1 MRGNTTICKIR
12 PAWLILSM
20 SSDRQTRRGIVFI
33 LSAPSGA
40 GKTTLSRGAL
50 STSLGLQAS
59 ISLTTR
65 VPRAGECDGVDYSFV
80 TDEEFRRKRTAGEL
94 AESAQVFDARY
105 GTPREPLDRAVASG
119 TDILLDIDIQGAR
132 QIRQKYPR
140 DAVTIFVLAPS
151 FAELEG
157 RLRRRGTEDE
167 TAIERRLM
175 RAREE
180 ASAFPEYDYLIINS
194 ELKESLAQL
203 EAVVRAERLRVAR
216 LLPEFAAWN
225 R

>member
-1 MRGNTTICKIR
+1 
-12 PAWLILSM
+12 M
-20 SSDRQTRRGIVFI
+20 SSHRGIRRGIVFI

-50 STSLGLQAS
+50 GMNLGLQAS

-65 VPRAGECDGVDYSFV
+65 SARAGECDGIDYSFV
-80 TDEEFRRKRTAGEL
+80 TDDEFRRKLAAGEL
-94 AESAQVFDARY
+94 AEWAQVFDAHY
-105 GTPREPLDRAVASG
+105 GTPREPLDLAVASG

-132 QIRQKYPR
+132 QIRQKYPE
-140 DAVTIFVLAPS
+140 DTVTIFVLPPTFS
-151 FAELEG
+151 QLEE
-157 RLRRRGTEDE
+157 RLRRRGTDNEA
-167 TAIERRLM
+167 AIERRLQ

-194 ELKESLAQL
+194 ELTESLPQL

-216 LLPEFAAWN
+216 LIPEFAAWN
-225 R
+225 K